1 MRMRRIKWPVSKKG
15 SPYLNTEHR
24 VPELI
29 QVLGSQPASDL
40 NHKPDG
46 RLPLLSAKPAVTPT
60 TLKWVDGSKTFTFL
74 ESTNPICL
82 FTIQILWDHDDY
94 KGSFTLEP
102 SNIKTVFRREY
113 SKSREMGSQMA
124 VFGLVSPTY
133 DRETDRQTDRHR
145 HIVSCGKNAHAT
157 NAHAPNH
164 VTRE

>member
-1 MRMRRIKWPVSKKG
+1 MG
-15 SPYLNTEHR
+15 
-24 VPELI
+24 
-29 QVLGSQPASDL
+29 Q
-40 NHKPDG
+40 
-46 RLPLLSAKPAVTPT
+46 
-60 TLKWVDGSKTFTFL
+60 KTFTFL

-133 DRETDRQTDRHR
+133 DRETDRQTD
-145 HIVSCGKNAHAT
+145 IDT
-157 NAHAPNH
+157 
-164 VTRE
+164 